1 MPIVKQKKEEY
12 PTHPKQRTIPQNSAL
27 HLFCTQ
33 LATTLN
39 DMGLDQRKVLKPS
52 INIPWTK
59 ESVKKMIWQPIQEA
73 MYGTNSTTF
82 LHKQGQIDSIHSVI
96 MRELGEKWEVEYLPF
111 PTSEVDKETAPIK

>member
-1 MPIVKQKKEEY
+1 MPRVKPKNEEY
-12 PTHPKQRTIPQNSAL
+12 HTHPKQRTLPQNSAL
-27 HLFCTQ
+27 HVFFTQ
-33 LATTLN
+33 LSHTLN

-82 LHKQGQIDSIHSVI
+82 LHKQGQIDRVHEVI
-96 MRELGEKWEVEYLPF
+96 MRELGEKHGVEYIPF
-111 PTSEVDKETAPIK
+111 PNADTESAPLK